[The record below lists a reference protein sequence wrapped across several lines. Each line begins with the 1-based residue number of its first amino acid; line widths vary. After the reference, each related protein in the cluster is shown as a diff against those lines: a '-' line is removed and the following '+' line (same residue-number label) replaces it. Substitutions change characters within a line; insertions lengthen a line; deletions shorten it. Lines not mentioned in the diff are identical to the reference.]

1 MKLLVV
7 KWSAFLAINIL
18 FFACRSAYTNPLQI
32 VSAPAAPLTAA
43 PQGNGDSGQGI
54 ITPDGRY
61 VLFTSAANN
70 LTLLANSNPIPVLI
84 PPKLNVY
91 QRDRVNGLTTLVS
104 VNLAGNGGNGDS
116 LAMGISTNG
125 QYALIESAASDLVP
139 GDTNSANDIF
149 LRDVVN
155 GTTTLVS
162 VSTNGGVGNGASS
175 TPVMTPDDRY
185 VAFVSSA
192 NNLVAGTTNGIPNIF
207 VRDVNLGITTLASP
221 GAISA
226 GISAASESAAPAI
239 TPDGRYVLFYS
250 TATNLLARTSTMGDI
265 YVNDRIAGTIY
276 RASSAALSELQSV
289 FGTTS
294 GACFS
299 AKISTNG
306 MFVAYEVSAANF
318 SHHAGIVLR
327 YNLQTGLTDV
337 VNTNANAP
345 IGHYENLRTLDM
357 SDDGR
362 YVASVGNID
371 SRGMNTAVFVWDS
384 LTGTN
389 LLAGPAWSNSVP
401 ANGINYLPLLDP
413 SGRFVA
419 FLSSATNL
427 TTNTIAA
434 QWNLYCHDT
443 QNGNTVLVSSNTNAV
458 GTGVNCESFP
468 SWSADARFLAYESA
482 ATGDRN
488 QYFNVLVSDLVSNTT
503 EIASTPNP
511 LFQFPSPDGPS
522 VCFPACI
529 STNGRYVA
537 FASDADNLVANATNG
552 FRNVYVSDLY
562 TGSNTLVS
570 VDTNGLAAAGNSSD
584 PSMSWD
590 GRFVAFSSTASSLVT
605 GDTNNSSD
613 IFIRDLQNGIT
624 SLVSVNES
632 GNGPG
637 TTNSYSPT
645 ISGDGR
651 FVMFLSP
658 AQNLTTGTFGNGVVN
673 LFLRDLQVG
682 TNYALTSGS
691 SGSGVVSAAMTPDG
705 HYVAF
710 IGSLNGSASNLYV
723 WNSYQR
729 MRIYTNPPT
738 SLAQVAISP
747 DGQRLAYNS
756 STSLFLTDLVNPAN
770 NATVAT
776 GPFYWVSG
784 ESGLNNS
791 LAFSG
796 DGRFLAYNTAGAV
809 SLVDTNGVSDVYL
822 YDVLAQTNLL
832 VSLNDTGTGAGN
844 DASDSPSISPDGRF
858 VAFRSFA
865 SNLVPGDSNGVPDI
879 FLYDRSSGAMTLL
892 TASQFGNHS
901 GANRSARPFFS
912 GNGQTL
918 VFQSAASDIVTN
930 DFNRDGDV
938 FAFNLFMAGMIPFF
952 TVQAVPSGSPNQ
964 NPTLVW
970 PVVPGDTYTVLFKNN
985 LTDAAWQILP
995 GNVTILGNTAY
1006 FNDTT
1011 TPVGQRF
1018 YKIIGD

>member
-1 MKLLVV
+1 MKPWVV
-7 KWSAFLAINIL
+7 KWSAFLAIIIAL
-18 FFACRSAYTNPLQI
+18 IAGSSAYANLLQI
-32 VSAPAAPLTAA
+32 VSTPVSSSATL
-43 PQGNGDSGQGI
+43 PQSNGDSGQGI
-54 ITPDGRY
+54 LTPDGHC

-70 LTLLANSNPIPVLI
+70 LTILANSNPVPVLI

-91 QRDRVNGLTTLVS
+91 RRDLVNGSTTLVS

-116 LAMGISTNG
+116 LAMGISANG
-125 QYALIESAASDLVP
+125 QYALFESAASDLVP
-139 GDTNSANDIF
+139 GDTNNAEDIF

-175 TPVMTPDDRY
+175 TPVMTPDGRY

-192 NNLVAGTTNGIPNIF
+192 SNLVAGDTNGIPDIF
-207 VRDVNLGITTLASP
+207 VRDITLGMTTLASP
-221 GAISA
+221 GAVSA
-226 GISAASESAAPAI
+226 GIAAASESAAPAI
-239 TPDGRYVLFYS
+239 TPDGRYILFYS
-250 TATNLLARTSTMGDI
+250 TATNLLAGTSTMGDI
-265 YVNDRIAGTIY
+265 YVYDRIAGTTY
-276 RASSAALSELQSV
+276 RASSAALSELKSV

-306 MFVAYEVSAANF
+306 LFVAYEVSAANF
-318 SHHAGIVLR
+318 SNPAGIVLR

-345 IGHYENLRTLDM
+345 VGHYENLRTLDM

-362 YVASVGNID
+362 YVANVGNID
-371 SRGMNTAVFVWDS
+371 SKGMNTAVFVWDS
-384 LTGTN
+384 LAGTN
-389 LLAGPAWSNSVP
+389 LLASPAWSNSVP
-401 ANGINYLPLLDP
+401 ANGINYLPLMDP

-427 TTNTIAA
+427 TTNILAA
-434 QWNLYCHDT
+434 QWNLYCRDT
-443 QNGNTVLVSSNTNAV
+443 QTGTTVLVSSNTNAV
-458 GTGVNCESFP
+458 GTGVNCETFP
-468 SWSADARFLAYESA
+468 SWSADARFLAYEST

-488 QYFNVLVSDLVSNTT
+488 QYFNVLVSDLVSNAT

-522 VCFPACI
+522 VCFPTCI

-590 GRFVAFSSTASSLVT
+590 GRFVVFSSTASNIVP
-605 GDTNNSSD
+605 GDTNDSSD
-613 IFIRDLQNGIT
+613 IFIRDLQSGTT
-624 SLVSVNES
+624 SLVSVNEN

-658 AQNLTTGTFGNGVVN
+658 AQNLATGTFGNGVVN
-673 LFLRDLQVG
+673 LFLRDLQAA
-682 TNYALTSGS
+682 TNYALTSGN
-691 SGSGVVSAAMTPDG
+691 SGSGAGSAAMTPDG

-723 WNSYQR
+723 WDSYQG
-729 MRIYTNPPT
+729 MRIYTNT
-738 SLAQVAISP
+738 QSFLAQVAISP

-756 STSLFLTDLVNPAN
+756 PATLFLVDLVNPAN

-776 GPFYWVSG
+776 GPFNWVSG
-784 ESGLNNS
+784 ENGLK
-791 LAFSG
+791 
-796 DGRFLAYNTAGAV
+796 
-809 SLVDTNGVSDVYL
+809 
-822 YDVLAQTNLL
+822 Q
-832 VSLNDTGTGAGN
+832 
-844 DASDSPSISPDGRF
+844 
-858 VAFRSFA
+858 
-865 SNLVPGDSNGVPDI
+865 
-879 FLYDRSSGAMTLL
+879 
-892 TASQFGNHS
+892 
-901 GANRSARPFFS
+901 
-912 GNGQTL
+912 
-918 VFQSAASDIVTN
+918 
-930 DFNRDGDV
+930 
-938 FAFNLFMAGMIPFF
+938 
-952 TVQAVPSGSPNQ
+952 
-964 NPTLVW
+964 
-970 PVVPGDTYTVLFKNN
+970 
-985 LTDAAWQILP
+985 
-995 GNVTILGNTAY
+995 
-1006 FNDTT
+1006 
-1011 TPVGQRF
+1011 
-1018 YKIIGD
+1018 